1 MEDKDLNLLLKNA
14 LSSNFEPESK
24 LNTKIM
30 KKARENEV
38 RNIRKIKMSA
48 ILVACCVLLC
58 FSIVSFAAWRYLTP
72 KEIAVGLGNELLAS
86 AFESS
91 DAILMNETQ
100 AYDDYTVTL
109 LGAIS
114 GGNLSGFCEDGQLV
128 SERTYVVVGISKT
141 DGTPMPKTSDDD
153 YGEIPFFVSPM
164 IQGLNPWQFNIVTM
178 NGGYVDVVSDG
189 IMYRIIECDNI
200 ELFADRILYLAV
212 CNTDFYNQAAYIYDK
227 KTGIISVNEIY
238 EGMNLLFNLPLDQ
251 RKADKIKAEQ
261 YLKEFQGPEMMDDDD
276 TEVVSPAELTDTV
289 LETPID
295 ISVDEIIN
303 NWILISEE
311 RVELNEAKEIQY
323 QYETVMGAGTA
334 TVAEDLLFESGE
346 VGYSK
351 MTRVYEK
358 NATLF
363 YRDSDG
369 IITVF
374 SYERVD

>member
-1 MEDKDLNLLLKNA
+1 MEDKDLNRLLKNA

-30 KKARENEV
+30 QKARENKMK
-38 RNIRKIKMSA
+38 NIRKIKMPA
-48 ILVACCVLLC
+48 LLVACCVLLC
-58 FSIVSFAAWRYLTP
+58 FSIVSFAVWQFLTL
-72 KEIAVGLGNELLAS
+72 KEIAVISGNEILAS

-91 DAILMNETQ
+91 DAILMNESQ
-100 AYDDYTVTL
+100 AYGDYTVTL

-114 GGNLSGFCEDGQLV
+114 GGNLSGFCADGQLV

-164 IQGLNPWQFNIVTM
+164 IQGLNPWRFNIVTM

-200 ELFADRILYLAV
+200 ELFADRTLYLAV
-212 CNTDFYNQAAYIYDK
+212 CNTNFYNQAAYIYDK
-227 KTGIISVNEIY
+227 KTGLISVNETY
-238 EGMNLLFNLPLDQ
+238 EGMNLLFNLPLDEQ
-251 RKADKIKAEQ
+251 KADKIKAEQ
-261 YLKEFQGPEMMDDDD
+261 YLKEFQGPEALDD
-276 TEVVSPAELTDTV
+276 TEVVSPDESTDAV
-289 LETPID
+289 LEAQVD
-295 ISVDEIIN
+295 ISMDEIIN

-311 RVELNEAKEIQY
+311 KVEPNEAKEIQY
-323 QYETVMGAGTA
+323 HYETVMGAGTA
-334 TVAEDLLFESGE
+334 TVAENLLFESDE

-369 IITVF
+369 VITVF
-374 SYERVD
+374 GYERAD